1 MLPLE
6 IQFSEGMLCLV
17 DGTIVAGAIYRPQ
30 ESGRLHQHTLRLP
43 LKKGSHILLVKLYN
57 RESRSLVGHI
67 TPLPQIQLW
76 HKSIQLPSVRTPFTL
91 EITKE
96 MKPPFAS
103 PAHLYGID
111 LAL

>member
-1 MLPLE
+1 
-6 IQFSEGMLCLV
+6 MLCLV

-30 ESGRLHQHTLRLP
+30 ESGGLHQHTLRLP
-43 LKKGSHILLVKLYN
+43 LQKGSHTLLVKLYN
-57 RESRSLVGHI
+57 RESRPMEAHI

-76 HKSIQLPSVRTPFTL
+76 HKSIQLPAVGVPFTL
-91 EITKE
+91 EITKD